1 MSLTRRTTLRALAG
15 AALAP
20 LARPSLARGRAD
32 ALRFIPQGD
41 LHALDPILA
50 GGYVPRTCSHMVFDT
65 LYATDSCFQVR
76 PQMAEG
82 HEIADQG
89 RSWTIRLRDGLQF
102 HDGAP
107 VLARDCVASIRRW
120 AAVDGFGQALMAQT
134 DAVLAVD
141 DRTLRFRLTA
151 PFPLLV
157 DALGKVS
164 GAVPFM
170 MPERLA
176 LTPPDQLITEAVGS
190 GPFRFLRDEWMPG
203 SAAAFARFDGYVP
216 RDEAADGTA
225 GGKVA
230 HVARVEW
237 HMIPDAATAMAAL
250 CAGEMDWLAAPSP
263 DLLPLAAR
271 RADLTVATLDPLGSD
286 ALLRFNHLHPPFDD
300 VVARRAVLRA
310 VNQKDYLMAMAGDPA
325 RFRACESFFACG
337 TPFSSGT
344 GSAAMDGDVDAAREM
359 IKASRYDGRT
369 IVIIASA
376 DQAVM
381 VPAAEVTAD
390 LLRRLGMK
398 VDLVITDQ
406 GTFYRRRLS
415 RKPPEDGGWNI
426 FHTAAIS
433 AEGTSPAS
441 HQALRSNGK
450 AGFPGW
456 FEDPRMEA
464 LRAAWIA
471 APDLAARHAL
481 ASAMEREGFDQV
493 PYIPLGQF
501 QQPTVFR
508 SVVTGI
514 VPASTPLFWNL
525 RKASIG

>member
-1 MSLTRRTTLRALAG
+1 MMSLTRRATLRALAG

-20 LARPSLARGRAD
+20 LVRPSLARGRAD
-32 ALRFIPQGD
+32 TLRFIPQGD
-41 LHALDPILA
+41 LHVLDPVIA
-50 GGYVPRTCSHMVFDT
+50 AGYVVRNYGHMVFDT

-120 AAVDGFGQALMAQT
+120 ASVDGFGQALMAQT
-134 DAVLAVD
+134 DEVLAVD

-164 GAVPFM
+164 AAVPFM

-176 LTPPDQLITEAVGS
+176 LTSPGEQIAEAIGS
-190 GPFRFLRDEWMPG
+190 GPFRFLRDEWVPG
-203 SAAAFARFDGYVP
+203 GAAAFARFDGYVP

-250 CAGEMDWLAAPSP
+250 CAGEMDWLEAPSP

-310 VNQKDYLMAMAGDPA
+310 VNQKDYLMAIVGDPA
-325 RFRACESFFACG
+325 RFRDCESFFACG

-344 GSAAMDGDVDAAREM
+344 GSAAMDGDIDAAREM
-359 IKASRYDGRT
+359 IKTSRYDGRA
-369 IVIIASA
+369 IVIIASV
-376 DQAVM
+376 DQPLL
-381 VPAAEVTAD
+381 VPAAEITAD
-390 LLRRLGMK
+390 LLRRLGMR
-398 VDLVITDQ
+398 VDLVMLDQ
-406 GTFYRRRLS
+406 GTFYRRRSS

-426 FHTAAIS
+426 FHAASIS
-433 AEGTSPAS
+433 TDGTSPAS
-441 HQALRSNGK
+441 RQALRG
-450 AGFPGW
+450 GGLTGW
-456 FEDPRMEA
+456 VGWPTDPRMEA

-471 APDLAARHAL
+471 APDLAARQAL
-481 ASAMEREGFDQV
+481 ARAMERDGFDQV

-501 QQPTVFR
+501 QQPTVYR
-508 SVVTGI
+508 SAVTGI
-514 VPASTPLFWNL
+514 APASTPLFWNL
-525 RKASIG
+525 RKA